1 MQSPGLHGHSRSV
14 LTRKTRVRWQVW
26 HRAAWTSWSR
36 HAGCPGPSV
45 EARRER
51 RGLRRGVAS
60 SRTRGVRRTAPRGGV
75 CQLPRAGGSAFS
87 MGGPR
92 GAGRRASGNSG
103 VRARRHPEPGRSWDR
118 NPPLTVAPAV
128 SKTGDAFPGRQH
140 PHPSEVSG
148 GLWDCPARGAGAQ
161 QGPRG
166 RAPHPGPPTHCLL
179 GGDTWQVKHSSC
191 PSAHHGRSGG
201 LCRQPATEQPAP
213 PTAPASWGCCGGGA
227 DKGGRK
233 RGSWATRPRRTRLAA
248 PSGCGGGKAPC
259 APASPSRC
267 CARQGRPA
275 AGPTATEL
283 RRGRCGC
290 RDRSAGEPRLKP
302 AGLRPPWASAEP
314 RPVAFQRAVRRT
326 GTQWGAGHLVREAT
340 EGAAGLSL

>member
-1 MQSPGLHGHSRSV
+1 M
-14 LTRKTRVRWQVW
+14 
-26 HRAAWTSWSR
+26 
-36 HAGCPGPSV
+36 
-45 EARRER
+45 
-51 RGLRRGVAS
+51 AS

-75 CQLPRAGGSAFS
+75 CQLPCAGGSASS

-103 VRARRHPEPGRSWDR
+103 VRAGRHPEPGRSWDR

-148 GLWDCPARGAGAQ
+148 GLWDCPARGAGTR

-166 RAPHPGPPTHCLL
+166 RGRPPPLPSRWGHLAGQTFLMPLGPSRSVWWPLPPASDGTAP
-179 GGDTWQVKHSSC
+179 
-191 PSAHHGRSGG
+191 
-201 LCRQPATEQPAP
+201 P

-233 RGSWATRPRRTRLAA
+233 RGSRADPSRGSERLRW
-248 PSGCGGGKAPC
+248 GNAPC

-314 RPVAFQRAVRRT
+314 RPVAFQRAV
-326 GTQWGAGHLVREAT
+326 
-340 EGAAGLSL
+340 

>member
-36 HAGCPGPSV
+36 RAGCPGPSV

-51 RGLRRGVAS
+51 RGLRRGVAF

-75 CQLPRAGGSAFS
+75 CQLPRAGGSASS

-103 VRARRHPEPGRSWDR
+103 VRAGRHPEPGRSWDR

-148 GLWDCPARGAGAQ
+148 GFWDCPARGAGTQ
-161 QGPRG
+161 QGPGGRG
-166 RAPHPGPPTHCLL
+166 APPHCLL
-179 GGDTWQVKHSSC
+179 VGDTWQVKHSSR

-227 DKGGRK
+227 DKAGRK
-233 RGSWATRPRRTRLAA
+233 RGSRAA
-248 PSGCGGGKAPC
+248 PAD
-259 APASPSRC
+259 PSRGSERLRWGNRTLC
-267 CARQGRPA
+267 SGFTLALLCA
-275 AGPTATEL
+275 AGPAH
-283 RRGRCGC
+283 
-290 RDRSAGEPRLKP
+290 S
-302 AGLRPPWASAEP
+302 RPHGHRAAQRTPWVP
-314 RPVAFQRAVRRT
+314 
-326 GTQWGAGHLVREAT
+326 
-340 EGAAGLSL
+340 

>member
-1 MQSPGLHGHSRSV
+1 M
-14 LTRKTRVRWQVW
+14 
-26 HRAAWTSWSR
+26 
-36 HAGCPGPSV
+36 
-45 EARRER
+45 
-51 RGLRRGVAS
+51 AS

-103 VRARRHPEPGRSWDR
+103 VRAGRHPEPGRSWDR

-148 GLWDCPARGAGAQ
+148 GLWDCPARGAGTQ
-161 QGPRG
+161 QGPGG

-179 GGDTWQVKHSSC
+179 GGDTWQVKHSSR

-213 PTAPASWGCCGGGA
+213 PHHPRVLGLLWGRGGQGREEARVPGGPGGPVSRLRAAAVGGTHRVLRLHPRVAVRGRAGPRQAPRPQSCAEDAVGAVTAVPGN
-227 DKGGRK
+227 
-233 RGSWATRPRRTRLAA
+233 RGSSPLACARPGLQPSPDQWRSNGLSDGQG
-248 PSGCGGGKAPC
+248 PSG
-259 APASPSRC
+259 
-267 CARQGRPA
+267 ARV
-275 AGPTATEL
+275 T
-283 RRGRCGC
+283 
-290 RDRSAGEPRLKP
+290 S
-302 AGLRPPWASAEP
+302 
-314 RPVAFQRAVRRT
+314 
-326 GTQWGAGHLVREAT
+326 
-340 EGAAGLSL
+340 

>member
-1 MQSPGLHGHSRSV
+1 
-14 LTRKTRVRWQVW
+14 
-26 HRAAWTSWSR
+26 
-36 HAGCPGPSV
+36 
-45 EARRER
+45 
-51 RGLRRGVAS
+51 
-60 SRTRGVRRTAPRGGV
+60 
-75 CQLPRAGGSAFS
+75 

-103 VRARRHPEPGRSWDR
+103 VRAGRHPEPGRSWDR

-140 PHPSEVSG
+140 PYPSEVSG

-166 RAPHPGPPTHCLL
+166 RGRPPHCLL
-179 GGDTWQVKHSSC
+179 GGDTWQVKHSSR

-227 DKGGRK
+227 DKAGRK
-233 RGSWATRPRRTRLAA
+233 RGSRAA
-248 PSGCGGGKAPC
+248 PADPSRGSERLRWGNAPC

-267 CARQGRPA
+267 RVRQGRPA

-290 RDRSAGEPRLKP
+290 RDRSAGGPRLKP

>member
-1 MQSPGLHGHSRSV
+1 M
-14 LTRKTRVRWQVW
+14 
-26 HRAAWTSWSR
+26 
-36 HAGCPGPSV
+36 
-45 EARRER
+45 
-51 RGLRRGVAS
+51 AS

-87 MGGPR
+87 MGVPR
-92 GAGRRASGNSG
+92 GAGQRASGNSG
-103 VRARRHPEPGRSWDR
+103 VRAGRHPEPGRSWDR

-148 GLWDCPARGAGAQ
+148 GFWDCPARGAGTQ
-161 QGPRG
+161 QGPGG
-166 RAPHPGPPTHCLL
+166 RAPHP
-179 GGDTWQVKHSSC
+179 
-191 PSAHHGRSGG
+191 
-201 LCRQPATEQPAP
+201 AP
-213 PTAPASWGCCGGGA
+213 PPLPSRWGHLAGQTFLTPLGPSRSVWWPLPPASDGTARPPPPPPRPGAAVGEGRTRAGGSAGP
-227 DKGGRK
+227 G
-233 RGSWATRPRRTRLAA
+233 RPRRTRLAA
-248 PSGCGGGKAPC
+248 PSGCGGGTAPC

-283 RRGRCGC
+283 RRGRRGC

-314 RPVAFQRAVRRT
+314 RPVAFQRAV
-326 GTQWGAGHLVREAT
+326 
-340 EGAAGLSL
+340 

>member
-1 MQSPGLHGHSRSV
+1 M
-14 LTRKTRVRWQVW
+14 
-26 HRAAWTSWSR
+26 
-36 HAGCPGPSV
+36 
-45 EARRER
+45 
-51 RGLRRGVAS
+51 AS

-103 VRARRHPEPGRSWDR
+103 VRAGRHPEPGRSWDR

-148 GLWDCPARGAGAQ
+148 GFWDCPARGAGAQ
-161 QGPRG
+161 QGPGG

-179 GGDTWQVKHSSC
+179 GGDTWRVKHSSC
-191 PSAHHGRSGG
+191 PSAHHSRSGG

-233 RGSWATRPRRTRLAA
+233 RGSRAD
-248 PSGCGGGKAPC
+248 
-259 APASPSRC
+259 PADPSRGSERLRWGKGTVC
-267 CARQGRPA
+267 SGFTLALLCA
-275 AGPTATEL
+275 AGPARSRPHGHRAAQRTP
-283 RRGRCGC
+283 GC
-290 RDRSAGEPRLKP
+290 RDRSAGNRGSSPLACARP
-302 AGLRPPWASAEP
+302 GLQPSPD
-314 RPVAFQRAVRRT
+314 
-326 GTQWGAGHLVREAT
+326 QWRSN
-340 EGAAGLSL
+340 GLSDGQGPSGARVTS

>member
-36 HAGCPGPSV
+36 RAGCPGPSV

-75 CQLPRAGGSAFS
+75 CQLPCAGGSASS

-103 VRARRHPEPGRSWDR
+103 VRAGRHPEPGRSWDR

-161 QGPRG
+161 QGPGG
-166 RAPHPGPPTHCLL
+166 RAPHPAPPPLPSRWGHL
-179 GGDTWQVKHSSC
+179 GGQTFLMPLG
-191 PSAHHGRSGG
+191 PSRSVWWP
-201 LCRQPATEQPAP
+201 LP
-213 PTAPASWGCCGGGA
+213 PASDGTARPPHRPRVLGLLWGRGGQEREEAWAPGGPA
-227 DKGGRK
+227 DPS
-233 RGSWATRPRRTRLAA
+233 RGSERLRWGNRTLCSGFTLALL
-248 PSGCGGGKAPC
+248 C
-259 APASPSRC
+259 
-267 CARQGRPA
+267 A
-275 AGPTATEL
+275 AGPA
-283 RRGRCGC
+283 
-290 RDRSAGEPRLKP
+290 RS
-302 AGLRPPWASAEP
+302 RPHGHRAAQRTPWVP
-314 RPVAFQRAVRRT
+314 
-326 GTQWGAGHLVREAT
+326 
-340 EGAAGLSL
+340 